1 VDPQPHAAQTSATPE
16 GADEA
21 SAGQRPDA
29 HDEVGQI
36 GAHVEEIVATSRATT
51 PRGSVGAR
59 AEDADHGLLPGQDP
73 PPEEASKHILLGPAL
88 ANPEGFQSRL
98 GRMLIERHL
107 ITKEELDRAL
117 LRQSK
122 TGERLGEALVAMD
135 AVSSVD
141 VAQVL
146 AQHLRLPFV
155 DLGDDV
161 SDRTVVGAISPEI
174 ARRYVALPVARWGDR
189 IVIAMANP
197 NDADMVDELRLLVK
211 APVVV
216 AVTDPVAL
224 RRMIAAVYGMPTTS
238 VDDPA
243 HPSAPPVRDAPSVPA
258 SEPMAAVAFTCP
270 GCQQEL
276 TLRAAPWVMTELNRD
291 PGRFYV
297 WEHEPGDAK
306 PAHVCRRA

>member
-1 VDPQPHAAQTSATPE
+1 VDPQPHATQTSATPD
-16 GADEA
+16 GAEET
-21 SAGQRPDA
+21 SAGQRQDA
-29 HDEVGQI
+29 HDEVGEI
-36 GAHVEEIVATSRATT
+36 GARVGEIVATSRATKSS
-51 PRGSVGAR
+51 PSVDGR
-59 AEDADHGLLPGQDP
+59 ADDSDHGLSEQEP
-73 PPEEASKHILLGPAL
+73 PAEEASKHILLGPAL
-88 ANPEGFQSRL
+88 ASPEGFQSRL

-107 ITKEELDRAL
+107 ITREELDRAL

-122 TGERLGEALVAMD
+122 TGERLGEALVAME
-135 AVSSVD
+135 AVASAD
-141 VAQVL
+141 VARVL

-161 SDRTVVGAISPEI
+161 SDRTVLGAISPEI
-174 ARRYVALPVARWGDR
+174 ARRYVALPVARWGER

-224 RRMIAAVYGMPTTS
+224 RKRIMAVYDNPRTP

-243 HPSAPPVRDAPSVPA
+243 PAVPG
-258 SEPMAAVAFTCP
+258 SEPVATVAFTCP

-276 TLRAAPWVMTELNRD
+276 KLRAAPWVMTELNRD
-291 PGRFYV
+291 PGRYYV
-297 WEHEPGDAK
+297 WERDPGDAK
-306 PAHVCRRA
+306 PVHVCGRT

>member
-1 VDPQPHAAQTSATPE
+1 VDPQPHATQTSEAPEVADAT
-16 GADEA
+16 
-21 SAGQRPDA
+21 SAGQRQDA
-29 HDEVGQI
+29 HDEVGEI
-36 GAHVEEIVATSRATT
+36 GARVGEIVATSRAATL
-51 PRGSVGAR
+51 P
-59 AEDADHGLLPGQDP
+59 PGQDP
-73 PPEEASKHILLGPAL
+73 QAEEASKHILLGPAL
-88 ANPEGFQSRL
+88 ATPEGFGSRL

-135 AVSSVD
+135 AVSSSD

-155 DLGDDV
+155 DLGDGV
-161 SDRTVVGAISPEI
+161 SDRTVVGVISPEI
-174 ARRYVALPVARWGDR
+174 ARRYVALPVARWGNR

-224 RRMIAAVYGMPTTS
+224 RKMIAAVYGNRTTA
-238 VDDPA
+238 VGDPA
-243 HPSAPPVRDAPSVPA
+243 HASAPAGHDAPATPA
-258 SEPMAAVAFTCP
+258 SEPAAAVAFTCP
-270 GCQQEL
+270 GCQQQL

-291 PGRFYV
+291 PGRYYV
-297 WEHEPGDAK
+297 WEREPGDAK
-306 PAHVCRRA
+306 PAHVCGRI

>member
-1 VDPQPHAAQTSATPE
+1 MDPQPHATQTSEAPEVADAT
-16 GADEA
+16 
-21 SAGQRPDA
+21 SAGQRQDA
-29 HDEVGQI
+29 HDEVGEI
-36 GAHVEEIVATSRATT
+36 GARVGEIVATSRATT
-51 PRGSVGAR
+51 RAGA
-59 AEDADHGLLPGQDP
+59 AGGGADQADHGLPPGQDP
-73 PPEEASKHILLGPAL
+73 PAEEASKHILLGPAL
-88 ANPEGFQSRL
+88 ATPEGFGSRL

-135 AVSSVD
+135 AVSSSD

-155 DLGDDV
+155 DLGDGV
-161 SDRTVVGAISPEI
+161 SDRTVVGVISPEI
-174 ARRYVALPVARWGDR
+174 ARRYVVLPVARWGNR

-224 RRMIAAVYGMPTTS
+224 RKMIAAVYGNLTTS
-238 VDDPA
+238 VDDAPA
-243 HPSAPPVRDAPSVPA
+243 TSA
-258 SEPMAAVAFTCP
+258 SEPAAAVAFTCP
-270 GCQQEL
+270 GCQQQL

-291 PGRFYV
+291 PGRYYV
-297 WEHEPGDAK
+297 WERDPGEAK
-306 PAHVCRRA
+306 PAHVCGRI

>member
-1 VDPQPHAAQTSATPE
+1 VDPQPHATQTSEAPEVADAT
-16 GADEA
+16 
-21 SAGQRPDA
+21 SAAQRQDA
-29 HDEVGQI
+29 HDEVGEI
-36 GAHVEEIVATSRATT
+36 GARVGEIVATSRAAT
-51 PRGSVGAR
+51 S
-59 AEDADHGLLPGQDP
+59 LPGQDP
-73 PPEEASKHILLGPAL
+73 PAEEASKHILLGPAL
-88 ANPEGFQSRL
+88 ATPEGFGSRL

-135 AVSSVD
+135 AVSSND

-155 DLGDDV
+155 DLGDGV
-161 SDRTVVGAISPEI
+161 SDRTVVGVISPEI
-174 ARRYVALPVARWGDR
+174 ARRYVVLPVARWGDR

-224 RRMIAAVYGMPTTS
+224 RKMIAVVYGNLTTS
-238 VDDPA
+238 VG
-243 HPSAPPVRDAPSVPA
+243 DAPAAPA
-258 SEPMAAVAFTCP
+258 SEPAAAVAFTCP
-270 GCQQEL
+270 GCQQQL

-291 PGRFYV
+291 PGRYYV
-297 WEHEPGDAK
+297 WEREPGDAK
-306 PAHVCRRA
+306 PAHVCGRI

>member
-1 VDPQPHAAQTSATPE
+1 VDPQPHATQTSEAPEVADGTSATP
-16 GADEA
+16 
-21 SAGQRPDA
+21 RPDA
-29 HDEVGQI
+29 HDEVGEI
-36 GAHVEEIVATSRATT
+36 GARVGEIVATSRAAT
-51 PRGSVGAR
+51 S
-59 AEDADHGLLPGQDP
+59 LPGQDP
-73 PPEEASKHILLGPAL
+73 PAEEASKHILLGPAL
-88 ANPEGFQSRL
+88 ATPEGFGSRL

-122 TGERLGEALVAMD
+122 TGERLGEALVAME
-135 AVSSVD
+135 AVSSND

-155 DLGDDV
+155 DLGDGV
-161 SDRTVVGAISPEI
+161 SDRTVVGVISPEI
-174 ARRYVALPVARWGDR
+174 ARRYVVLPVARWGDR

-224 RRMIAAVYGMPTTS
+224 RKMIAVVYGNLTTS
-238 VDDPA
+238 VGDTPA
-243 HPSAPPVRDAPSVPA
+243 AAPA
-258 SEPMAAVAFTCP
+258 SEPVAAVAFTCP
-270 GCQQEL
+270 GCQQQL

-291 PGRFYV
+291 PGRYYV
-297 WEHEPGDAK
+297 WEREPGDAK
-306 PAHVCRRA
+306 PAHVCGRT

>member
-1 VDPQPHAAQTSATPE
+1 MDPQPHATQTSEAPEVADAT
-16 GADEA
+16 
-21 SAGQRPDA
+21 SAGQRQDA
-29 HDEVGQI
+29 HDEVGEI
-36 GAHVEEIVATSRATT
+36 GARVGEIVATSRATT
-51 PRGSVGAR
+51 RAGA
-59 AEDADHGLLPGQDP
+59 AGGGADQADHGLPPGQDP
-73 PPEEASKHILLGPAL
+73 PAEEASKHILLGPAL
-88 ANPEGFQSRL
+88 ATPEGFGSRL

-135 AVSSVD
+135 AVSSSD

-155 DLGDDV
+155 DLGDGV
-161 SDRTVVGAISPEI
+161 SDRTVVGVISPEI
-174 ARRYVALPVARWGDR
+174 ARRYVVLPVARWGNR

-224 RRMIAAVYGMPTTS
+224 RKMIAAVYGNLTTS
-238 VDDPA
+238 VG
-243 HPSAPPVRDAPSVPA
+243 DAPATSV
-258 SEPMAAVAFTCP
+258 SEPAAAVAFTCP
-270 GCQQEL
+270 GCQQQL

-291 PGRFYV
+291 PGRYYV
-297 WEHEPGDAK
+297 WERDPGEAK
-306 PAHVCRRA
+306 PAHVCGRI